1 MGTRGSSADSNVGG
15 GLSFIQLNSDY
26 PFGENMISRPETIG
40 AFEYAVTCGLRAA
53 QLSRGCTPRVPD
65 SAGRKTAITAQ
76 LEVSSLRVVRVADLP
91 YDIVSSHDPVPRLA
105 HLGKGERKHSELVE
119 VMAEVGST

>member
-1 MGTRGSSADSNVGG
+1 M
-15 GLSFIQLNSDY
+15 IQ
-26 PFGENMISRPETIG
+26 RPDTIG

-76 LEVSSLRVVRVADLP
+76 LEVSSLRVVGVMDHSAETVSAAHGRTAPSDSRARRITPDVGISDQAAEALSPVGDLFRV
-91 YDIVSSHDPVPRLA
+91 
-105 HLGKGERKHSELVE
+105 
-119 VMAEVGST
+119 

>member
-1 MGTRGSSADSNVGG
+1 M
-15 GLSFIQLNSDY
+15 
-26 PFGENMISRPETIG
+26 
-40 AFEYAVTCGLRAA
+40 CGLRAA

-91 YDIVSSHDPVPRLA
+91 SDILLLSHDPVPRLA
-105 HLGKGERKHSELVE
+105 HLGKGERNHSEVVE
-119 VMAEVGST
+119 VMDEVGSR